1 MSKLI
6 LCAFIMFIPFIQ
18 ANVYFDNEH
27 TTNNKYNGSPYRYQH
42 HRPTVVHKKHKVRRL
57 SESGPI
63 IPNQCGSLGDNEPLQ
78 ARDCQVFT
86 LSKGYCCYLTI
97 TKNEGEETIQRSA
110 CIVSP
115 NNNPKKKA
123 ELINSYS
130 YLEGDVLIECE
141 GNYKRVLYSYYW
153 LISLI
158 IFIFY

>member
-1 MSKLI
+1 MIKL
-6 LCAFIMFIPFIQ
+6 LVWGFIVFIPLIQ
-18 ANVYFDNEH
+18 GNAYFDNEH
-27 TTNNKYNGSPYRYQH
+27 ANINKHNASPYRYQH
-42 HRPTVVHKKHKVRRL
+42 HRPTIVHKKNTVRRL
-57 SESGPI
+57 TNSGPI

-86 LSKGYCCYLTI
+86 LNQGYCCYLTI
-97 TKNEGEETIQRSA
+97 TKNEGEEKIRRSA

-130 YLEGDVLIECE
+130 YLEGDVLIECS
-141 GNYKRVLYSYYW
+141 GNNRSVLYSYYW